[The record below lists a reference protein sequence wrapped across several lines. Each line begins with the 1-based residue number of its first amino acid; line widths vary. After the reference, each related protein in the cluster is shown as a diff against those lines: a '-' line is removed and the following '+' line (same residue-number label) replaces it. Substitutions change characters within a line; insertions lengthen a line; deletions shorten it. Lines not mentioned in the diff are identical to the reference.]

1 MERTLCIIKP
11 DAMERGLA
19 GKILT
24 RLEQG
29 GFRPV
34 AMKLLHL
41 TMAQA
46 EGFYQVHRER
56 PFFESLTRYM
66 SSGRSL
72 VMVLEKEKA
81 ISELRSLMGAT
92 EPAKAEEGSI
102 RKELGQSIER
112 NSIHGSDG
120 PETAAF
126 EISYF
131 FGQMDLF
138 G

>member
-24 RLEQG
+24 RLERE

-34 AMKLLHL
+34 ALKLLHL
-41 TMAQA
+41 TKPQA

-66 SSGRSL
+66 SSGPSL

-92 EPAKAEEGSI
+92 DPAKAEEGSI
-102 RKELGQSIER
+102 RREFGQSIER

-126 EISYF
+126 EIPYF
-131 FGQMDLF
+131 FSQMDLQ